1 MNNILKVILGTI
13 YILCLGI
20 TLFFVFSYLDIK
32 DLSNFSYIKENTKI
46 LIELKNNNLILFF
59 ILFLFAS
66 IIWVLLLGFGSPIA
80 LVSGFIFGQWYG
92 TFISL
97 AAFTI
102 GSSLLYLLSGY
113 YFNDFITKHLSK
125 KIEKFK
131 NLFNKNEL
139 LYFML
144 FRFTGGGG
152 IPFAIQNILPV
163 VFNMKLKNY
172 IISTF
177 IGLTPIVFI
186 INSLGSNIKR
196 LIGNNEKLSY
206 SLVIQDPGIY
216 LPLICF
222 IGILILSFFIK
233 KKFFTK

>member
-1 MNNILKVILGTI
+1 
-13 YILCLGI
+13 
-20 TLFFVFSYLDIK
+20 
-32 DLSNFSYIKENTKI
+32 
-46 LIELKNNNLILFF
+46 
-59 ILFLFAS
+59 
-66 IIWVLLLGFGSPIA
+66 
-80 LVSGFIFGQWYG
+80 
-92 TFISL
+92 
-97 AAFTI
+97 
-102 GSSLLYLLSGY
+102 
-113 YFNDFITKHLSK
+113 
-125 KIEKFK
+125 
-131 NLFNKNEL
+131 
-139 LYFML
+139 
-144 FRFTGGGG
+144 
-152 IPFAIQNILPV
+152 
-163 VFNMKLKNY
+163 MKLKNY